1 MRKQW
6 EMWGQS
12 SHLSFC
18 IVKQT
23 LTDIATNQPRA
34 SVGCPLFIVRATT
47 LDTAIICGLISAAS
61 AIIVSV
67 ITAVYNNKLIV
78 YRLEQLEKKM
88 DGNSELTKRVVVL
101 ETKVEALENDGK

>member
-1 MRKQW
+1 MVALIRKR
-6 EMWGQS
+6 
-12 SHLSFC
+12 
-18 IVKQT
+18 T
-23 LTDIATNQPRA
+23 TNMGRLR
-34 SVGCPLFIVRATT
+34 SLLFNCKEDTT

-88 DGNSELTKRVVVL
+88 DGNAELTKRVVVL